1 MSREISLYTLE
12 LVVHIA
18 QQTVVIIWISIE
30 EIFYEFL
37 IKSKMNRLK
46 ITFRYVMPLF
56 DFSMQI
62 FSRLKFGVC

>member
-30 EIFYEFL
+30 EIFYE
-37 IKSKMNRLK
+37 SKLMYQEISNRLS
-46 ITFRYVMPLF
+46 Y
-56 DFSMQI
+56 QI
-62 FSRLKFGVC
+62 